1 MITGHGEKIRQYYNE
16 ALTLG
21 KRLKT
26 KYCEID
32 KKKALYGNR
41 YSVLADINEFTPD
54 EIEILHS
61 LWKESF
67 LRRVPEEK
75 EEEQEKEMDRVW
87 HKIRTEQ

>member
-1 MITGHGEKIRQYYNE
+1 ME
-16 ALTLG
+16 A
-21 KRLKT
+21 
-26 KYCEID
+26 
-32 KKKALYGNR
+32 R
-41 YSVLADINEFTPD
+41 YPVLADINEFTPD

-75 EEEQEKEMDRVW
+75 EEEEEQEKEMDRVW